1 MNKAKIQVKKG
12 SIFAYRVYDIA
23 HEIDLKKAE
32 AALNQVEGTV
42 KRFSLQ
48 RDPHRMI
55 IMRQAP
61 VHIQVSG
68 VEEIKIKL
76 PTEEKTLQATL
87 EIKLWDYG
95 VISFCYR
102 INTPENLSW
111 KDLVLIGSIL
121 DTDSVIDELCSK
133 KRQEVTKKILPALK
147 NPYQNDNQLIFEDY
161 TTYLVQ
167 EAIELVKTKN
177 DKEEES
183 LTEVAIKNPQDL
195 LKKAAVAELI
205 LAEPNRSLSDNVK
218 KTVLSNGSQY
228 TNKDLLILDWNS
240 ALVIDFTKEK
250 EYQDYVDLIEFSL
263 TQLLELRI
271 YDQLLDE
278 KLDSLYDA
286 IENKSQEKMTNY
298 YSSLSE
304 EASQLYMEFS
314 DFFEKLDNSLKT
326 VGDVYLAKVLDNAD
340 KKFGFEK
347 LKKTMS
353 RKIDTLG
360 NITEIFQDKINGVID
375 EERNKISEQHQKTT
389 LRLEWAV
396 VIFFLIEVGPTI
408 WKFLTTTLPNFISG
422 LM

>member
-240 ALVIDFTKEK
+240 ALVVDFTKEK

-408 WKFLTTTLPNFISG
+408 WKFLTTTLPNFIYG